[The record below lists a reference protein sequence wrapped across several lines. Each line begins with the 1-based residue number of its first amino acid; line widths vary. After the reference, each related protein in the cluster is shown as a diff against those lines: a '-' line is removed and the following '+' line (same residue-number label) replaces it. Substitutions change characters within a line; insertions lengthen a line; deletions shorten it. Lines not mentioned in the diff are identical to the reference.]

1 MLWTKRAHQCIIFR
15 LLSSLMKVHPI
26 LHAILETT
34 MPEFIQILHHC
45 SVSWKITPLCFLAQ
59 TLNTLDK
66 NSQSKWKF
74 GTLEWFCQ
82 NSQNFLSHL
91 KLQVSFS
98 LNLASLF
105 NVKRDNFFRW
115 NLYYFDKSSP
125 SKCQILD
132 FRFHQTCTLIGFF
145 LLKVY
150 KISAK
155 KVQRSCVSWYWK
167 LMQNLKEKW
176 FVVSKLMRI
185 W

>member
-74 GTLEWFCQ
+74 GTLEWFCE
-82 NSQNFLSHL
+82 NSQNFLSH
-91 KLQVSFS
+91 FS

>member
-1 MLWTKRAHQCIIFR
+1 
-15 LLSSLMKVHPI
+15 MKVHPI

-74 GTLEWFCQ
+74 GTLEWFCE

-91 KLQVSFS
+91 KLQVRFS